1 MTSGEYVS
9 IASEEGYEL
18 LTDYGVSEC
27 SNFGRFARIGTVKWY
42 FFKLFYWLRH
52 RPVLF
57 YAQSQN
63 LIFHFHHD
71 YVAFPRGHLAS
82 AQLPYSV
89 VNGEL
94 DH

>member
-42 FFKLFYWLRH
+42 FFQLFYRLRH
-52 RPVLF
+52 RLVLF
-57 YAQSQN
+57 YAQSLN
-63 LIFHFHHD
+63 LIFHFHHG
-71 YVAFPRGHLAS
+71 YVAFACGHLAS
-82 AQLPYSV
+82 AQLPYSIV
-89 VNGEL
+89 SGEL